1 MSVASSEVKANV
13 SRPAPRRF
21 LNAGSGPHGSKQ
33 IHALFDPLRWQETR
47 LDIDPAMH
55 PDIVGSFV
63 DLGGKVDDAT
73 FDAIWSS
80 HALEHLHTHE
90 VPKALAEFR
99 RVLKPSGFALLRCP
113 DLEVIASLLVRY
125 GPDHVA
131 YTASVGPI
139 TPLDML
145 YGHSASIARGR
156 TSMAHHTGF
165 TAQRMADLCLAAGFA
180 TVMTK
185 TEYFDLWTV
194 ALLAEADKDGL
205 VESLAS
211 AGLLMADQPE
221 DAELAG

>member
-1 MSVASSEVKANV
+1 MSFASSEVKV
-13 SRPAPRRF
+13 DGSRPLPRRF

-33 IHALFDPLRWQETR
+33 IHALFDPLGWQETR
-47 LDIDPAMH
+47 LDIDPSTH
-55 PDIVGSFV
+55 PDILGSFA
-63 DLGGKVDDAT
+63 DLSGKVDDAV

-90 VPKALAEFR
+90 VPKALGEFR

-131 YTASVGPI
+131 YTAPVGPI

-145 YGHSASIARGR
+145 YGHSASIERGR
-156 TSMAHHTGF
+156 SSMAHHTGF

-194 ALLAEADKDGL
+194 ALLAETDKEDL
-205 VESLAS
+205 LASLAR
-211 AGLLMADQPE
+211 AGLSMAEQPE
-221 DAELAG
+221 DSLVAG